1 MFPLQYSLVEDLVDY
16 FMHSTIS
23 NNLNKLRQ
31 AQPLVHNITN
41 QVVMNNTANA
51 LLAIGASPI
60 MAHAIEEVADMVAI
74 VGSLVINTG
83 TIASDRFESML
94 LAVNA
99 ANQHGKPWILDPVG
113 AGATP
118 YRLKCNRKLLE
129 YKPSVVR
136 GNASEISA
144 LFIDA
149 SGGKGVDS
157 TDSSESTLDF
167 LQRKAAEY
175 NLVIAVT
182 GATDYITDGKQLI
195 KLENGH
201 SMMAKVTGTGC
212 TATALIGA
220 FLAVCDT
227 PLDAAV
233 SALACLG
240 LAGERASINCPGPGT
255 LQLRLLDELYQ
266 MNKDTLTTELKLSI

>member
-1 MFPLQYSLVEDLVDY
+1 
-16 FMHSTIS
+16 MH
-23 NNLNKLRQ
+23 NKVWDNLNKLRK
-31 AQPLVHNITN
+31 AQPLIHNITN

-60 MAHAIEEVADMVAI
+60 MAHAKEEVADMVAI

-94 LAVNA
+94 LAVKA
-99 ANQHGKPWILDPVG
+99 ANQQGKHWILDPVG

-118 YRLKCNRKLLE
+118 YRLECNRQLLE

-144 LFIDA
+144 LFTDT

-167 LQRKAAEY
+167 LQRKASEH

-182 GATDYITDGKQLI
+182 GATDYITDGETLV

-201 SMMAKVTGTGC
+201 PMMAKVTGTGC

-227 PLDAAV
+227 PLEAAI
-233 SALACLG
+233 SGLACLG
-240 LAGERASINCPGPGT
+240 LSGERASTHCPGPGS

-266 MNKDTLTTELKLSI
+266 IDKTTLSNELKLTI